1 MKTLVLTL
9 GAATVLHVV
18 PSPSPG
24 QQAPPERLPAS
35 LLDVV
40 APSEWVRGAPGE
52 MRVIT
57 RECRSVPADV
67 LRRRIVDVAVQEW
80 AFFGFPVLDR
90 LNGARLLPPGS
101 GSTRAPLVFE
111 NTTRR
116 GPPLNAREGERV
128 AASIGGYW
136 AVTPEGADIVQQQ
149 NRVWNRRGLGARWN
163 APWSA
168 AFVSWVM
175 CEAGIGTNDGFRRAI
190 AHWTYIDQAIRARDG
205 QEPAAAFEAFDIGER
220 AIQPGDL
227 LCAGRRPR
235 YSSIAERRRQMGAGA
250 RSHCDIV
257 VAIDEPG
264 ERILAI
270 GGNVL
275 RSVSLKVLPAERAPG
290 GGLVPRSTRRARLFA
305 HLQLRAAPVGENA
318 LADSP
323 VLAAYTCP
331 NGGATSS
338 RATFVLTELGVA
350 SVWSGADGSACA
362 SVSTEET
369 GNRQGGGA
377 GLPNSPSTPYSG
389 RSRVR

>member
-9 GAATVLHVV
+9 GAATVILVA
-18 PSPSPG
+18 PSRSPG
-24 QQAPPERLPAS
+24 QQAPPQRLAAS
-35 LLDVV
+35 FLDLVP
-40 APSEWVRGAPGE
+40 PSEWVRGGPGE
-52 MRVIT
+52 MRAIT
-57 RECRSVPADV
+57 RECRSVPAEV

-90 LNGARLLPPGS
+90 LNGARLLPPGA
-101 GSTRAPLVFE
+101 GSTPPPLAFE

-116 GPPLNAREGERV
+116 APRLNAREGERV

-136 AVTPEGADIVQQQ
+136 AVTPEGPEIVQRQ
-149 NRVWNRRGLGARWN
+149 NRVWDRRGLDARWN

-175 CEAGIGTNDGFRRAI
+175 CEAGLGTDDRFRRAI

-205 QEPAAAFEAFDIGER
+205 EEPAAAFEAFDIGEQNV
-220 AIQPGDL
+220 QPGDL
-227 LCAGRRPR
+227 LCTGRRPR
-235 YSSIAERRRQMGAGA
+235 YDNIAERRRRMGTGA

-257 VAIDEPG
+257 VAIDEAG

-290 GGLVPRSTRRARLFA
+290 GDLVPRSTRRARLYA

-323 VLAAYTCP
+323 VLVAYTCP
-331 NGGATSS
+331 NAGATSA
-338 RATFVLTELGVA
+338 RARFVLTELGVA
-350 SVWSGADGSACA
+350 SLWSGADGPACT
-362 SVSTEET
+362 SVSTEE
-369 GNRQGGGA
+369 A
-377 GLPNSPSTPYSG
+377 GVVGVAEPCCQARPP
-389 RSRVR
+389 RVR